1 MSKEKSKPVV
11 DAPSRSTVP
20 VNTRSLQITVGQ
32 DDSNTSGS
40 ARSFSKDNVPSTSRS
55 FAEKRKTIGYIQSL
69 SPEKRN
75 KKDTLNYSSLTLQ
88 TAEGTKEALCFSR
101 SRRKLLKERFD
112 NKTAVEIYNYAM
124 SNDGKIFI
132 NDMTQVSNAQPG
144 DYFFQFKE
152 TADELSF
159 RSLDYIIK
167 ETKSMDMVNFPAKVV
182 SKGPTE
188 TAKNLKL
195 ARCVVADSPSSFM
208 TLVLWQENIDQVR
221 VGQVYTFQQIR
232 VREKDEGM
240 VLNTSVDSVIT
251 PKEDDKLLGLKITDE
266 QICNFITT
274 KSVSVNM
281 VHSIEQCL
289 FFKQCPNVNCNKKIM
304 QQTSSFMVRC
314 DHCNH
319 RFRSLDCGQNIILNF
334 VVRDPADKSLIH
346 LTVFR
351 PILEMLI
358 ESVEDL
364 SVDQICEE
372 VLKLKNLV
380 ITFNEKMVV
389 TQIEQNQ

>member
-1 MSKEKSKPVV
+1 
-11 DAPSRSTVP
+11 
-20 VNTRSLQITVGQ
+20 
-32 DDSNTSGS
+32 
-40 ARSFSKDNVPSTSRS
+40 
-55 FAEKRKTIGYIQSL
+55 
-69 SPEKRN
+69 
-75 KKDTLNYSSLTLQ
+75 
-88 TAEGTKEALCFSR
+88 
-101 SRRKLLKERFD
+101 
-112 NKTAVEIYNYAM
+112 
-124 SNDGKIFI
+124 
-132 NDMTQVSNAQPG
+132 
-144 DYFFQFKE
+144 
-152 TADELSF
+152 
-159 RSLDYIIK
+159 
-167 ETKSMDMVNFPAKVV
+167 
-182 SKGPTE
+182 
-188 TAKNLKL
+188 
-195 ARCVVADSPSSFM
+195 M
-208 TLVLWQENIDQVR
+208 TLVLWQENIDQVS

-240 VLNTSVDSVIT
+240 VLT
-251 PKEDDKLLGLKITDE
+251 PVWTASLHQKSKLLGLKIADE

-358 ESVEDL
+358 ESVEL
-364 SVDQICEE
+364 SVDQIC
-372 VLKLKNLV
+372 
-380 ITFNEKMVV
+380 
-389 TQIEQNQ
+389 